1 MSKCKIRDN
10 AKLLSWQ
17 TPSCADNNELS
28 IQNYVSCYSFFL
40 LNHANPATSRS
51 KCSFYRLIL
60 AGGEID

>member
-28 IQNYVSCYSFFL
+28 IQNYVSCYSFFYL
-40 LNHANPATSRS
+40 TMP
-51 KCSFYRLIL
+51 IQQQ
-60 AGGEID
+60 AGQNVHFID